1 MFIAYYINKRST
13 MAQWLMTRLAI
24 VGTWVRFPG
33 PPKLNIILSNKFLCR
48 LVNVLHHTPHQ
59 STCHMSTI
67 SHPKAM
73 RGGVPCPSVKAH
85 AGNCKSQTW
94 LSLVGQKTAIN
105 TSKKGPNPPWF
116 CYFFYFSF
124 PYNFFF

>member
-1 MFIAYYINKRST
+1 

-73 RGGVPCPSVKAH
+73 RGGVPCPSFKAH

-94 LSLVGQKTAIN
+94 LEGKWATAMLNKLPILAH
-105 TSKKGPNPPWF
+105 TPPLSILF
-116 CYFFYFSF
+116 ILF
-124 PYNFFF
+124 